1 MVVFVYFRPPMINI
15 PPIDITNKTQLR
27 QLELNLLH
35 YLEVVRLALSS
46 PSQVLE
52 EQLTPAPI
60 ATLTPRGAQETLRAL
75 IRRVIDTQRGQF
87 KSSDIY
93 KLAEKLT
100 KATRANMAA
109 ALYSLV
115 KAKVVRVV
123 EPSHGAIPAI
133 MERILKT

>member
-1 MVVFVYFRPPMINI
+1 MINI

-52 EQLTPAPI
+52 EQLTPPPI
-60 ATLTPRGAQETLRAL
+60 ATLTPRGAQETLPAL

-100 KATRANMAA
+100 KATRPKMAG

-123 EPSHGAIPAI
+123 EPSHGTIPAI